1 MTTNTTA
8 SEWWAEGMSR
18 KPGPSR
24 IRVSLSRA
32 LTPAEIEFFKG
43 INAHSDGS
51 FRTRATAN
59 RIWHE
64 SYVQD
69 SREAYEV
76 LAWLLGENFVNVF
89 PIAVRT
95 FRELV

>member
-1 MTTNTTA
+1 MTTSA
-8 SEWWAEGMSR
+8 PQDWWADGMSR

-24 IRVSLSRA
+24 IRISLSRS

-43 INAHSDGS
+43 LNAYSDGS
-51 FRTRATAN
+51 FRIHATAN
-59 RIWHE
+59 RVWHE

-69 SREAYEV
+69 SRETYSV
-76 LAWLLGENFVNVF
+76 LAWVLGENFVNVF